1 LTRSAN
7 CALSSK
13 KAKPGAKAPG
23 QLGTAPAKVN
33 RRKSLIIKD
42 LRKPPPAV
50 RKSFSINYL
59 QTLPF

>member
-1 LTRSAN
+1 
-7 CALSSK
+7 LSSK

-23 QLGTAPAKVN
+23 QLGIVPAKVN

-50 RKSFSINYL
+50 RKSLNIKGLRVKQNLF
-59 QTLPF
+59 